1 MIIYNITFHIEDE
14 VHDQALLHLKNKF
27 VNQAVGCG
35 FVSTPRLCYIHRQ
48 HEEGGS
54 SYSLQLNVKNT
65 ETLDYWLSTSGQS
78 LFNEIQFL
86 FGNKMVGFATIMEEI
101 EL

>member
-1 MIIYNITFHIEDE
+1 MIIYNITFHIEEE
-14 VHDQALLHLKNKF
+14 VHDQALLHLKDVFINK
-27 VNQAVGCG
+27 AIGCG
-35 FVSTPRLCYIHRQ
+35 FVSDPRLSYIHRQ

-54 SYSLQLNVKNT
+54 SYSLQFRVKNI
-65 ETLDYWLSTSGQS
+65 ESLNYWLSTSGQN

-86 FGNKMVGFATIMEEI
+86 FGNKMVGFTTIMEEI